1 MRNADRR
8 ENLSESYKN
17 SRNLKKFSFN
27 EIFTLIS
34 RLLRILTKIIA
45 LKNFCYSFSL
55 FRKEERRNN
64 PGFILTVYAMQ
75 SA

>member
-17 SRNLKKFSFN
+17 SRNLKKFSFY
-27 EIFTLIS
+27 EIFTFLS

-45 LKNFCYSFSL
+45 LKDFLLQFFHFLGRKNEEIILGL
-55 FRKEERRNN
+55 F
-64 PGFILTVYAMQ
+64 
-75 SA
+75 